1 MSEAWNVCS
10 RNDRTLGPSVCACLS
25 ICRAL
30 FTCMCLYVFT
40 CMCFHVYGGQDSSRE
55 STFSHHH
62 VGLWDQTPPSCVMN
76 KKSGNK
82 VITTE
87 SLKCLWKRS
96 HKRRIL
102 RIADL
107 WTLFPISTHPEVRL
121 LARPAL
127 VSRSQMQA
135 SWGPALICKAGLS
148 Y

>member
-1 MSEAWNVCS
+1 MGLRILINKIFRFLQVLKVVPELLQNTEGKLHLYKAVCL
-10 RNDRTLGPSVCACLS
+10 RPEMFAAEMTELWVPLCVRVCLS

-107 WTLFPISTHPEVRL
+107 
-121 LARPAL
+121 
-127 VSRSQMQA
+127 
-135 SWGPALICKAGLS
+135 
-148 Y
+148 